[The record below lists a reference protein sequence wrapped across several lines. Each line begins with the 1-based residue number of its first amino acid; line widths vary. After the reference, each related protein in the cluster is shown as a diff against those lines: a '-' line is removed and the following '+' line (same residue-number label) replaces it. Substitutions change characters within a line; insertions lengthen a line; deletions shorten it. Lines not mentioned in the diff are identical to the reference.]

1 MAEVIES
8 QAEDEN
14 RHAELPTVVWSGSLR
29 MGLVDIP
36 VRAVPITMDR
46 KVRFRMLHRSCGTP
60 ISNRRYCELGEE
72 VPFEDIAYGYK
83 IQKGRYVAF
92 SRNEI
97 EEARP
102 ESSKIID
109 LDSFVNFFEADPHY
123 FERSYLLIPDKSES
137 SYALLRDVLEQTGKA
152 AIGRMTMRSKERIVL
167 IHYYRHALVATT
179 LRYADEVLDP
189 GQAPELSH
197 LPEPNEKELRL
208 AREIVDRLTGTM
220 DLTRYQ
226 DSYRQRI
233 EAMVQA
239 QLDKKPLSFEK
250 KARGPTP
257 RRLEQA
263 LEETASAL
271 R

>member
-8 QAEDEN
+8 PAEDEC
-14 RHAELPTVVWSGSLR
+14 RAELPKVVWSGSLR

-36 VRAVPITMDR
+36 VRAVLITMDR
-46 KVRFRMLHRSCGTP
+46 KVRFRMLHRACGTP
-60 ISNRRYCELGEE
+60 ISHKRYCEMGDE
-72 VPFEDIAYGYK
+72 VPFEDVAYGYK
-83 IQKGRYVAF
+83 VQKGRYVTF
-92 SRNEI
+92 SRKEI

-102 ESSKIID
+102 ESSEIID

-189 GQAPELSH
+189 SQAPELRN
-197 LPEPNEKELRL
+197 LPDPNEKEIRL

-220 DLTRYQ
+220 DLTKYQ

-233 EAMVQA
+233 ESMVQA
-239 QLDKKPLSFEK
+239 ELERKPLSLEK
-250 KARGPTP
+250 KP
-257 RRLEQA
+257 RRASPEDLVQA
-263 LEETASAL
+263 LEETVSAL
-271 R
+271 K